1 MIHRALPRT
10 KSLIAAALLGI
21 ACSVSAAPPPPSD
34 AVILT
39 ARDAARAGR
48 WADLRTMIPAASGHV
63 LEAYP
68 QYWLLSQQLNDM
80 RSPPPEAELRAFI
93 DRYRASYLAEK
104 LRGDWILAADRRGDF
119 STVIGLERTAITT
132 PQIDCA
138 ILRARHL
145 HNEPVANE
153 AVATFAPG
161 EACWTLYTQL
171 VNDGALRWENLVP
184 QLREMVESST
194 KDNELN
200 NTRRMADYVFDT
212 PRRISFKAL
221 LDNPM
226 VWLTKSQPTT
236 SSAMDR
242 ELVVL
247 ALGRLART
255 GDLPTNYAYV
265 ERTWGGRLPVEDL
278 KWVRSQFAYI
288 AALRLDPAAKQWYRE
303 SDGAALSETGQAWRV
318 RMALRETPIDWA
330 RIVAVIDQMPATMHE
345 DDAWA
350 YWRARGLGALGDVQG
365 SQMGMQKIAGNFSF
379 YGQLAL
385 EELGQSVVIPPR
397 APLPTDAER
406 RRAARNEGLARALA
420 LFDIGWR
427 SEAVREWNFAISK
440 MKDRDLIAASE
451 LAYHREVLDRA
462 VNTADRTR
470 EEHNFDLRFVSPF
483 HDELIAKAREVGID
497 PTWVYGLIR
506 QESRFISNAKSSA
519 GASGLMQLMP
529 ATASWVARKIGL
541 QGYHAG
547 AVNDLD
553 TNLTLGTNY
562 LRIVLEDLN
571 NSPLLASAG
580 YNAGPRRPHTW
591 RGTLSGPVE
600 GAIFAE
606 TIPFNE
612 TRDYV
617 KKVLSNATYYA
628 ALFSGQPQSLKE
640 RLGTVAPQLVEQTA
654 IP

>member
-1 MIHRALPRT
+1 MLRRALPRT
-10 KSLIAAALLGI
+10 KSLIAAALLGL
-21 ACSVSAAPPPPSD
+21 ACSATAAPPPPPDS
-34 AVILT
+34 VILS
-39 ARDAARAGR
+39 AREAVRTGR
-48 WADLRTMIPAASGHV
+48 WADLRNMIPEASGHV

-80 RSPPPEAELRAFI
+80 RVPPAEADLRAFME
-93 DRYRASYLAEK
+93 RYPASYLAEK
-104 LRGDWILAADRRGDF
+104 LRGDWILAADRRGDYA
-119 STVIGLERTAITT
+119 TVISLEKTATST
-132 PQIDCA
+132 SQIDCA
-138 ILRARHL
+138 ILRAHHL
-145 HNEPVANE
+145 HGENITQQAIT
-153 AVATFAPG
+153 TFSPG
-161 EACWTLYTQL
+161 ETCWTLYTQL
-171 VNDGALRWENLVP
+171 VTDGALRWEDLVP
-184 QLREMVESST
+184 QLRDMVESST

-200 NTRRMADYVFDT
+200 NTRRMAEYVFDT
-212 PRRISFKAL
+212 PRRASFKAL

-226 VWLTKSQPTT
+226 VWLTKTNPVVNTPI
-236 SSAMDR
+236 DR

-247 ALGRLART
+247 ALGRLARS
-255 GDLPTNYAYV
+255 GDLPTGYAYV
-265 ERTWGGRLPVEDL
+265 ERNWGNRLPAVDL
-278 KWVRSQFAYI
+278 NWVRSQFAYI
-288 AALRLDPAAKQWYRE
+288 ASLRLDPAAKQWYRD

-330 RIVAVIDQMPATMHE
+330 RVVALIDQMPPAMHE

-350 YWRARGLGALGDVQG
+350 YWRARGLAALGDVQG
-365 SQMGMQKIAGNFSF
+365 SAVGMQKIAGNFTF

-385 EELGQSVVIPPR
+385 EELGQAIVIPPR

-406 RRAARNEGLARALA
+406 RRAARNEGLMRALA
-420 LFDIGWR
+420 LFDLGWR
-427 SEAVREWNFAISK
+427 TEAVREWNFAISK

-451 LAYHREVLDRA
+451 LAYQREVLDRA

-470 EEHNFDLRFVSPF
+470 QEHNFDLRFLSPF
-483 HDELIAKAREVGID
+483 HDELVAKAREVGID

-506 QESRFISNAKSSA
+506 QESRFITNARSSA

-529 ATASWVARKIGL
+529 ATASWVARKIGMA
-541 QGYHAG
+541 GYKAG
-547 AVNDLD
+547 SVNDLD

-628 ALFSGQPQSLKE
+628 ALFTGEPQSLKQ

>member
-1 MIHRALPRT
+1 
-10 KSLIAAALLGI
+10 
-21 ACSVSAAPPPPSD
+21 
-34 AVILT
+34 
-39 ARDAARAGR
+39 
-48 WADLRTMIPAASGHV
+48 
-63 LEAYP
+63 
-68 QYWLLSQQLNDM
+68 
-80 RSPPPEAELRAFI
+80 
-93 DRYRASYLAEK
+93 
-104 LRGDWILAADRRGDF
+104 
-119 STVIGLERTAITT
+119 
-132 PQIDCA
+132 
-138 ILRARHL
+138 
-145 HNEPVANE
+145 
-153 AVATFAPG
+153 
-161 EACWTLYTQL
+161 
-171 VNDGALRWENLVP
+171 
-184 QLREMVESST
+184 
-194 KDNELN
+194 
-200 NTRRMADYVFDT
+200 
-212 PRRISFKAL
+212 
-221 LDNPM
+221 
-226 VWLTKSQPTT
+226 
-236 SSAMDR
+236 
-242 ELVVL
+242 
-247 ALGRLART
+247 
-255 GDLPTNYAYV
+255 
-265 ERTWGGRLPVEDL
+265 
-278 KWVRSQFAYI
+278 
-288 AALRLDPAAKQWYRE
+288 
-303 SDGAALSETGQAWRV
+303 
-318 RMALRETPIDWA
+318 
-330 RIVAVIDQMPATMHE
+330 
-345 DDAWA
+345 
-350 YWRARGLGALGDVQG
+350 
-365 SQMGMQKIAGNFSF
+365 MGMQKIAGNFSF

>member
-1 MIHRALPRT
+1 MIYRALSRT
-10 KSLIAAALLGI
+10 KFLAAATLLGI
-21 ACSVSAAPPPPSD
+21 ACSVSAAPPPPPDS
-34 AVILT
+34 VILS
-39 ARDAARAGR
+39 ARDAVRTGR
-48 WADLRTMIPAASGHV
+48 WADLRNMIPQASGHV

-80 RSPPPEAELRAFI
+80 RQPPPEGDLRAFME
-93 DRYRASYLAEK
+93 RYRASYLAER
-104 LRGDWILAADRRGDF
+104 LRGDWILAADRRGEY
-119 STVIGLERTAITT
+119 STVISLERTATTT

-138 ILRARHL
+138 ILRAHHL
-145 HNEPVANE
+145 HGE
-153 AVATFAPG
+153 AITQQAITTFSPG

-171 VNDGALRWENLVP
+171 VNDGALRWEDLVP
-184 QLREMVESST
+184 QLRDMVESSVR
-194 KDNELN
+194 DNELT

-212 PRRISFKAL
+212 PRRISFKSML
-221 LDNPM
+221 ENPM
-226 VWLTKSQPTT
+226 TWLTRTNPSISTPI
-236 SSAMDR
+236 DR

-255 GDLPTNYAYV
+255 GDLPTGYAYV
-265 ERTWGGRLPVEDL
+265 ERNWGSRLPAEDL
-278 KWVRSQFAYI
+278 KWIRSQFAYI

-330 RIVAVIDQMPATMHE
+330 RVVAVIDQMPPSMHE

-350 YWRARGLGALGDVQG
+350 YWRARGQAALGDVAG
-365 SQMGMQKIAGNFSF
+365 SNAAMQKIAGNFTF

-385 EELGQSVVIPPR
+385 EELGQAVVIPPR
-397 APLPTDAER
+397 AALPTDVER
-406 RRAARNEGLARALA
+406 RRAARNEGLVRALA
-420 LFDIGWR
+420 LFDLGWR
-427 SEAVREWNFAISK
+427 TEAVREWNFAISK
-440 MKDRDLIAASE
+440 MKDRELIAASE
-451 LAYHREVLDRA
+451 LAYQREVLDRA

-506 QESRFISNAKSSA
+506 QESRFITNAKSTA

-529 ATASWVARKIGL
+529 ATATWVARKIGL

-547 AVNDLD
+547 TVNDLD

-628 ALFSGQPQSLKE
+628 ALFSGEPQSLKQ